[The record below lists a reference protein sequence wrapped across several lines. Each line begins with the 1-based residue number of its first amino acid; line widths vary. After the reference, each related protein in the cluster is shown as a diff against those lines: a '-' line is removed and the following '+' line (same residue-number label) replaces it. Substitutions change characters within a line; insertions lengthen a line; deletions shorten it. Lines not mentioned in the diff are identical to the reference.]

1 MSLNYNAVTPL
12 VRTASLAPADAAL
25 SYLALIGERVRQFR
39 ARRGM
44 SRRVLAEASGVSER
58 YLAQLETGRGNASIT
73 VLKQIADAIDVPVDD
88 LVDTRPEQS
97 SSYLLLRKRAREA
110 NEASLEHWLSITRE
124 RPKEQ
129 IEKRFIALVGLRGA
143 GKSTLGQRLAD
154 VLEVPFVEV
163 VREIEAMAGLPVAE
177 VFSLG
182 GQMTYRRLEKAALE
196 GVFSKYERAVIAV
209 GGSLVSEPEAFEQ
222 LRESCTTVWIQAK
235 PNQHMERVLAQGDHR
250 PMANSPDAMRDLKR
264 ILAERSELYG
274 KADASIDTA
283 MHKPEESLRA
293 LLELP
298 ALAPFKTTK
307 QN

>member
-1 MSLNYNAVTPL
+1 MARIAPL
-12 VRTASLAPADAAL
+12 RSADETQ

-44 SRRVLAEASGVSER
+44 SRRVLAQASGVSER

-88 LVDTRPEQS
+88 LVDTRPAQS
-97 SSYLLLRKRAREA
+97 SNYLLLRKRAREA
-110 NEASLEHWLSITRE
+110 DEANLEQWLNVTRE
-124 RPKEQ
+124 RPQVLSK
-129 IEKRFIALVGLRGA
+129 KRFIALVGLRGA
-143 GKSTLGQRLAD
+143 GKSTLGRRLAEALD
-154 VLEVPFVEV
+154 VPFVEV
-163 VREIEAMAGLPVAE
+163 VREIEALAGLPVAE

-196 GVFSKYERAVIAV
+196 GVFNKYERAVIAV

-222 LRESCTTVWIQAK
+222 LRESCTTIWIQAQ

-283 MHKPEESLRA
+283 QQSPDQSLSA
-293 LLELP
+293 LLKLP
-298 ALAPFKTTK
+298 VVAPFKTTT
-307 QN
+307 QD